1 MIAVIQLVKN
11 ASVKVDD
18 KIFSEIKKGYC
29 ILAGILKNDTQEDVL
44 KIANK
49 VETIRICYDESLKM
63 NKSIKDY
70 GGEILLVSQFTLCA
84 NLDYGRRPSFIEAM
98 KSDDALFFFNKL
110 KDVLTDKGIS
120 VKTGKFGTYM
130 NVEIVNDGPVTL
142 VLDSKTL

>member
-44 KIANK
+44 KIADK

-110 KDVLTDKGIS
+110 KDVLTDK
-120 VKTGKFGTYM
+120 
-130 NVEIVNDGPVTL
+130 
-142 VLDSKTL
+142 